1 MPGLNKPLRDLTPLQ
16 QNVKGLSL
24 ILLNPKIGGWRY
36 GFRLLSSDIAT
47 RWVGPGG
54 WLPSQLQDVQR
65 LAERE
70 LDSLMWNKLGNLL
83 EQNTKQVALPKDVM
97 YLEIPQYE
105 KTPVRSWLS
114 ENPPEIPA
122 FSSGFTK
129 IERIWLEHFNVLRHS
144 TLIGP
149 GRFGRGKD
157 GTLYQ
162 IDNCT
167 RETLQY
173 VTGWFTDRN
182 VLLPGVYAQLQG
194 GTFWNIYVRT
204 VEDAARLTP
213 PPITLVNETFI
224 PLYILEDD
232 PRL

>member
-16 QNVKGLSL
+16 RDVKGLSL
-24 ILLNPKIGGWRY
+24 ILLNPKLGGWRY
-36 GFRLLSSDIAT
+36 GFQILSSDIAT
-47 RWVGPGG
+47 RWAGPGG
-54 WLPSQLQDVQR
+54 WLPPQLQDVQR

-70 LDSLMWNKLGNLL
+70 LDSLMWNKLGTLL
-83 EQNTKQVALPKDVM
+83 EQNTKRIALSKSTM
-97 YLEIPQYE
+97 YLEIPRRE
-105 KTPVRSWLS
+105 RVPVCSWLPG
-114 ENPPEIPA
+114 NMPESLVTA
-122 FSSGFTK
+122 SFTK
-129 IERIWLEHFNVLRHS
+129 IEHIRLEWLNTRRCGVPLPS
-144 TLIGP
+144 C
-149 GRFGRGKD
+149 RFGRGKD
-157 GTLYQ
+157 GTIYQ

-204 VEDAARLTP
+204 VEDATRFTP
-213 PPITLVNETFI
+213 TPITLEGETFI

>member
-16 QNVKGLSL
+16 RDVKGLSL
-24 ILLNPKIGGWRY
+24 ILLNPKLGGWRY
-36 GFRLLSSDIAT
+36 GFQILSSDIAT
-47 RWVGPGG
+47 RWAGPGG
-54 WLPSQLQDVQR
+54 WLPPQLQDVQR

-83 EQNTKQVALPKDVM
+83 EQNTKQVALPKDAM
-97 YLEIPQYE
+97 CLEVPRCE
-105 KTPVRSWLS
+105 RTPMRFWLS
-114 ENPPEIPA
+114 SKELPNPGEGI
-122 FSSGFTK
+122 FK
-129 IERIWLEHFNVLRHS
+129 IEHIRLEWLNTRRCGVPLPS
-144 TLIGP
+144 C
-149 GRFGRGKD
+149 RFGRGKD
-157 GTLYQ
+157 GTIYQ

-173 VTGWFTDRN
+173 VTGWFTERN
-182 VLLPGVYAQLQG
+182 ALLPGVYAQLQG

-204 VEDAARLTP
+204 VEDATRFTP
-213 PPITLVNETFI
+213 PPITLEGETFI